1 VNPRYLALAVATAML
16 AMVGSGITTAT
27 AHPTRTDAAAR
38 PTGGGPSYAAA
49 LSHPVA
55 DPYYPNKGTTSLD
68 ALHYGL
74 DLTWDDSTRV
84 LSGTAT
90 IRFRATANE
99 SSVSLDL
106 GAPLHVT
113 AVSLD
118 GSTVSATHPREK
130 LLVATG
136 AIIANSRHT
145 LVIAYHGAAA
155 PVPAPTL
162 RSDIPALGWTVQPHG
177 QAWALQEPYGAFT
190 WYPVNDQPSD
200 KAFYDIT
207 WHTKSAWTGISN
219 GQLMTDTVSGGE
231 RTTQWHLAYPAASYL
246 VTADIGPYRAYHQ
259 TGPGGLPLTYWV
271 RDADEDVL
279 PDLRKLPSMLRWLEA
294 HLGPY
299 PFDRLSVVVAPTN
312 SAEETE
318 TMITMG
324 PSVMRSADPYEGLPD
339 LLHEASHQWYGDAVT
354 PTNWKDL
361 WLNESFA
368 MYIQLRWDA
377 DHNLGSMPFWR
388 RQLNALDQQLR
399 HRYGPPGAYN
409 RRDFAELDVY
419 YCGARML
426 DRLNTM
432 LGPKLFAR
440 VLRDWPQHEKYGNA
454 DRADWIAYLDKT
466 TGRNLTAFVTKWLT
480 AKTSPK

>member
-1 VNPRYLALAVATAML
+1 VNPRYLALAVTTAML
-16 AMVGSGITTAT
+16 AMVGGGITTAT
-27 AHPTRTDAAAR
+27 ARSAHLPIVTASMVS
-38 PTGGGPSYAAA
+38 GPSYDAA
-49 LSHPVA
+49 LSDPIA
-55 DPYYPNKGTTSLD
+55 DPDYPDKGTTSLD
-68 ALHYGL
+68 TLHYGL
-74 DLTWDDSTRV
+74 DLTWDGSARV

-90 IRFRATANE
+90 ILFRATKNE

-113 AVSLD
+113 SVTLD
-118 GSTVSATHPREK
+118 GAPVTATHPDEK
-130 LLVATG
+130 LSIPTG
-136 AIIANSRHT
+136 AITANSRHT
-145 LVIAYHGAAA
+145 LVIAYHGVAA
-155 PVPAPTL
+155 PVRAPTL
-162 RSDIPALGWTVQPHG
+162 RSDIPALGWTVQSNG
-177 QAWALQEPYGAFT
+177 TAWALQEPYGAFT

-219 GQLMTDTVSGGE
+219 GQLTSDTVSGSE

-259 TGPGGLPLTYWV
+259 SGPGGLPLTYWV

-279 PDLRKLPSMLRWLEA
+279 PDLRKTPSMLRWLEA
-294 HLGPY
+294 HLGAY

-324 PSVMRSADPYEGLPD
+324 TSVLRSADPYEGLPD
-339 LLHEASHQWYGDAVT
+339 LLHEISHQWYGDAVT
-354 PTNWKDL
+354 PNNWKDL

-377 DHNLGSMPFWR
+377 DHNLGSMAFWR
-388 RQLNALDQQLR
+388 RQLNALDQRLR
-399 HRYGPPGAYN
+399 RRYGPPGEYD
-409 RRDFAELDVY
+409 RRDFAELNVY

-426 DRLNTM
+426 DRLHTM
-432 LGPKLFAR
+432 LGAKMFGK
-440 VLRDWPQHEKYGNA
+440 VLRDWPQQEKYGNA
-454 DRADWIAYLDKT
+454 DRADWIAYLDKA
-466 TGRNLTAFVTKWLT
+466 TGRNLSAFVTTWLT
-480 AKTSPK
+480 AKKSPN